1 MKLFKFL
8 HHLRIKA
15 ETGLDKLISAETR
28 VNTVIH
34 DTEEALNA
42 QVANAKKLEASR
54 LEFNANLENVRKEV
68 TRFKTQCE
76 VLKNK
81 GLKNDDDELRIAAA
95 QYIEHKKI
103 LDDLEV
109 QQKEIEKTWER
120 VQKILKQLKLN
131 KSLLHVKADAL
142 KTKIAMYKVTENIT
156 EQGMVDIDTTF
167 SEIDDMVNRMSY
179 ENQASRTV
187 DDLVNGKESST
198 TFKNAEID
206 DFLDNLGSES
216 KK

>member
-1 MKLFKFL
+1 MKIFKFL
-8 HHLRIKA
+8 HNLRVKA

-54 LEFNANLENVRKEV
+54 LEFNANLEKVRKEV

-81 GLKNDDDELRIAAA
+81 GLKNDDDDLRIAAA

-103 LDDLEV
+103 LDDLEI

-167 SEIDDMVNRMSY
+167 SEIDDMVNRMSF
-179 ENQASRTV
+179 ENQAAQHVTA
-187 DDLVNGKESST
+187 LVNNDQGDKIASDSSI
-198 TFKNAEID
+198 EE
-206 DFLDNLGSES
+206 FLNSL
-216 KK
+216 